1 MKKCLRLPTLGEVIL
16 YGHEEKNNKF
26 KEKHKGL
33 EIYTEIGSMKRNNTK
48 RVLFYV
54 LIRDDVVASE
64 MYIVDKRDKI
74 TIFQENRLHA
84 LVMRTIFLKIRK
96 TAGKRI
102 SHWITCFWCV
112 LYLCVWVW
120 SHRRKTNSQKWLQ
133 NVFSFVFHG
142 WKIEKTKLFVV
153 EIGFDF

>member
-102 SHWITCFWCV
+102 SH
-112 LYLCVWVW
+112 
-120 SHRRKTNSQKWLQ
+120 
-133 NVFSFVFHG
+133 
-142 WKIEKTKLFVV
+142 
-153 EIGFDF
+153 